1 MIIVNL
7 INQEGLDTDLQVI
20 QQINFVGNLDED
32 GDITIF
38 FIFGEVKKRL

>member
-7 INQEGLDTDLQVI
+7 IKQEGLDTDLQVI

-38 FIFGEVKKRL
+38 FIFEEAKKRL

>member
-7 INQEGLDTDLQVI
+7 SKQEGLDTDLQVI

-32 GDITIF
+32 GDITIS
-38 FIFGEVKKRL
+38 FILEEAKKRL

>member
-7 INQEGLDTDLQVI
+7 SKQEGLDTDLQVI
-20 QQINFVGNLDED
+20 QKINFVGSLDED

-38 FIFGEVKKRL
+38 FILEEAKKRL